1 MNSNGIECDVVDLL
15 NTNKNNTNEDH
26 VALVMVA
33 PSLKGNDDY
42 GRKEEQEFMA
52 IMTRLLFRNGED
64 RRRFE
69 EYFIRSIDDLR
80 MLDSSELLL
89 LFPEPRDVV
98 IQRRLTFII
107 KYLQMYRKKMETIHS
122 LQMKNMTMSK
132 IIAMVE
138 DPSQADPAFHPKGW
152 CGMSQESE
160 LILRFLFIL
169 LFSNLWFK
177 YIKWSGCPCF
187 H

>member
-52 IMTRLLFRNGED
+52 IMTRLLFRDEED

-69 EYFIRSIDDLR
+69 EYFI
-80 MLDSSELLL
+80 
-89 LFPEPRDVV
+89 
-98 IQRRLTFII
+98 
-107 KYLQMYRKKMETIHS
+107 
-122 LQMKNMTMSK
+122 
-132 IIAMVE
+132 
-138 DPSQADPAFHPKGW
+138 
-152 CGMSQESE
+152 
-160 LILRFLFIL
+160 
-169 LFSNLWFK
+169 
-177 YIKWSGCPCF
+177 
-187 H
+187 